1 MYLVADQPQP
11 AYRADFYTPEN
22 IIGYTGELRRSPTV
36 YFRSDTEFGHI
47 TQQHDSQWNIGREGV
62 GDLVYPGWTYV
73 IRNELKDGREVAV
86 ERYLENNGDGSI
98 HIHTSRNKFIDT
110 RRANIDVFALLAQA
124 IWKFTAQKTGELR
137 GRRRWA

>member
-22 IIGYTGELRRSPTV
+22 IIGYTGELRRNPTV

-47 TQQHDSQWNIGREGV
+47 TQQHESHWNIGREGV

-73 IRNELKDGREVAV
+73 IDNEIVRGREVGV
-86 ERYLENNGDGSI
+86 ERYESDNGEGRI
-98 HIHTSRNKFIDT
+98 HIHTSRNRFIDT

-124 IWKFTAQKTGELR
+124 IWKFTALKAGEPR
-137 GRRRWA
+137 GRKWG